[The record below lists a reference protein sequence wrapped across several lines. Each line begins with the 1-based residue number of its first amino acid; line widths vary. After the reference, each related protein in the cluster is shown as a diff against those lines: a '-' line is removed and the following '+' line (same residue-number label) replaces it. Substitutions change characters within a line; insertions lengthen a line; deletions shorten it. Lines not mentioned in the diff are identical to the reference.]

1 MKQMANRLYRSLALK
16 ARFCSESTIKFP
28 RIAKEQIEANWRL
41 AKSLVTP
48 KHKVEVNSSRGGQ
61 KGSFSAQLKVG
72 TIPKNHHISAAKEIS
87 KSETVFVEE
96 GEFRG
101 VLFKII
107 TGSPDL
113 AAQARAALTS
123 TQTAEDAVTVLLSEG
138 AELSQAAYLDKSKK
152 LLVAGGVSE
161 GLLQEAINSLN

>member
-1 MKQMANRLYRSLALK
+1 MASRLYRSLALK
-16 ARFCSESTIKFP
+16 AKFCSESTIKFP

-48 KHKVEVNSSRGGQ
+48 SSKVEVNSSRGGS
-61 KGSFSAQLKVG
+61 KGSFSAPLKVG
-72 TIPKNHHISAAKEIS
+72 TIPKNHHVSAAKEIS

-107 TGSPDL
+107 TGDATL
-113 AAQARAALTS
+113 AAQARAVLTS
-123 TQTAEDAVTVLLSEG
+123 TQASEG
-138 AELSQAAYLDKSKK
+138 SVTILLNNSSELSQAAYLDKTKK
-152 LLVAGGVSE
+152 LLVAGGISE